1 MVFAGSPPLRYNNPL
16 RSRTSMS
23 DAPDASGPVHGKPL
37 SLSQRLQNLVPDLIE
52 DTMLI
57 ADAQTYDVLWVNK
70 AGGKQFPDWPT
81 RKCHQLFEAHETP
94 CPACPVNSLEDDQP
108 FVREMLSSDKL
119 KYMRCTTR
127 VFRHDGRKFIFET
140 VQNIDHAKRR
150 EQRREQEL
158 QQQREVSAI
167 FSDSMTLLSQNES
180 DFATT
185 VHTILDK
192 LGNTYNAR
200 RVQVLE
206 LYTDPSG
213 KMLADCTFEWVAPT
227 MEEHRSQLQ
236 KISVEILAPW
246 IEFFRDNDTLYV
258 ENIDDL
264 PSGVEDGGMLR
275 DLLKKLD
282 VQSMI
287 LQSFLCDD
295 KIAGF
300 VAVDSPRRYHNEYS
314 LARTLGAAIA
324 QEKNRREQIHELTN
338 MGTIDQLSGLQNR
351 NRFNQ
356 VKEHLVEHLP
366 RTLGIAFMD
375 LNNLK
380 LINDTEGHEQGDVYI
395 RAMSECFVRHFRH
408 AEVFRVGGDEFVI
421 LASNMGHDLF
431 MRRLKAMQE
440 DADNKYADSL
450 ALGYVWTDDP
460 SGLDDLITQADNAM
474 YENKR
479 KMKEKLGQEV
489 R

>member
-1 MVFAGSPPLRYNNPL
+1 MAFPGTPPLRYNNPL
-16 RSRTSMS
+16 RSKTSMYE
-23 DAPDASGPVHGKPL
+23 DPDSVGVAHAKPL
-37 SLSQRLQNLVPDLIE
+37 TLSQRLQNIVPDLIE
-52 DTMLI
+52 DMLFI
-57 ADAQTYDVLWVNK
+57 ADAQTFDVLWVNR
-70 AGGKQFPDWPT
+70 AGSKQFPDWPT
-81 RKCHQLFEAHETP
+81 KKCYQLFESHEST
-94 CPACPVNSLEDDQP
+94 CPACPVNSLEEDKP
-108 FVREMLSSDKL
+108 FVRELLSADRL

-127 VFRHDGRKFIFET
+127 VFRHEGRKFIFVT
-140 VQNIDHAKRR
+140 LQNIDHAKRR
-150 EQRREQEL
+150 EQRKDQEL

-192 LGNTYNAR
+192 LGNTYNAK
-200 RVQVLE
+200 RVQVFE
-206 LYTDPSG
+206 LYNDPSG
-213 KMLADCTFEWVAPT
+213 EMLADCTFEWMAPSVG
-227 MEEHRSQLQ
+227 EHRSQLQ
-236 KISVEILAPW
+236 KISVEIIAPW

-300 VAVDSPRRYHNEYS
+300 VAVDSPRRYHNEFS

-380 LINDTEGHEQGDVYI
+380 QINDAQGHEQGDAYI

-408 AEVFRVGGDEFVI
+408 AEVFRVGGDEFVV
-421 LASNMGHDLF
+421 LASNIGHDLF

-440 DADNKYADSL
+440 DAENQYANSL
-450 ALGYVWTDDP
+450 AIGHVWTDDP
-460 SGLDDLITQADNAM
+460 SGLDDLITEADDLM
-474 YENKR
+474 YANKR
-479 KMKEKLGQEV
+479 AMKARLGQEA